1 MSATTWSAVGS
12 GCPASGD
19 DRHRVVG
26 DATTCSCC
34 GGDAVSDDD
43 DVLVAW
49 YREHDAAAAAEGWS
63 LFDTCGADGHDEVE
77 VERIDDAGLLD
88 SDDDA
93 LAILAQGVRE
103 QRPHAVAALAVL
115 TALDCRRD
123 LATVRRLLRATTCE
137 AKGCEA
143 AAVTTFMGWHL
154 CERCERAAAV
164 MS

>member
-1 MSATTWSAVGS
+1 MS
-12 GCPASGD
+12 
-19 DRHRVVG
+19 
-26 DATTCSCC
+26 
-34 GGDAVSDDD
+34 DD

-49 YREHDAAAAAEGWS
+49 YCEHDAAAAAEGWS

-88 SDDDA
+88 GDDDA

-123 LATVRRLLRATTCE
+123 LTAIGRLLRGACE
-137 AKGCEA
+137 ARGCEA
-143 AAVTTFMGWHL
+143 PAVTTFMGWHL
-154 CERCERAAAV
+154 CERCERAAA
-164 MS
+164 SAWPA